1 MSALGA
7 WTPISLAVAFLTFVA
22 WSVPRMQVHLAEIVA
37 AGVEPT
43 AAGAVDPV
51 TVDRLPAVYATLQ
64 LFTLNAPVIEA
75 VPTPLWLAWARV
87 LAPSL
92 SVVGIIVALSRLLRT
107 FLRGWFV
114 TFNKDHMVVCLDEQR
129 ALQWARDLPVH
140 GRRRTILIVPRISTD
155 SGQELQQLGVRP
167 LVIPF
172 PDPARGPF
180 ANAVSRASVVTV
192 DLGDDARTLAFA
204 LAAREVGRRR
214 PRRAVSVRID
224 AHVESSAL
232 ESIAERMDPVDAAE
246 EHLTRVNITSRDRR
260 LQRSL
265 RIDELQQRAMRGPL
279 RVAVVGGGPHTGTL
293 IDAIVSVLEPGE
305 EGHVTLLLPPGASVP
320 ALPEGLAVDVRE
332 GIRPEEMTSIVH
344 DLRRELS
351 DDGSRAG
358 LGSPVIVHLPDAM
371 QAVLVVAGLT
381 HMLDLRVALVPPSGV
396 AAERSMLEDLLNT
409 GDGPGSL
416 RIVSVADVRTIAHL
430 DGFGRT
436 RAVAQA
442 MADAIDRWPSP
453 SVCGEHP
460 AKALL
465 RMLERERTPSGAVS
479 DDVVEQVLVSL
490 ERGGLSLRRRQKD
503 ERVRS
508 HRAMRHAV
516 DRLAKDLGLRALIGL
531 EVARSREGLLDRAAL
546 AHLVMRLDR
555 IVVDGCGL
563 VLVEN
568 DAAPR
573 PTWLDDSALERM
585 GRSIHERYRASLAP
599 EDREGPANV
608 PWETLGEIYRE
619 SNIAQARRIPL
630 KVAALGLDL
639 ADASTG
645 PVGDWPDGLAPSE
658 RQIEALAEFEHRLWS
673 EYLLSRG
680 WVYGERSHDHHPD
693 LQAYEN
699 LSDATKQKDRN
710 TIIEMPGVLA
720 AAGLRLVEPGR
731 DPDPS

>member
-7 WTPISLAVAFLTFVA
+7 WTPISLAVTFLAFVT
-22 WSVPRMQVHLAEIVA
+22 WSVPRMQVHLAAIVA
-37 AGVEPT
+37 AEVDPS
-43 AAGAVDPV
+43 AAGAVV
-51 TVDRLPAVYATLQ
+51 TVDRLSAVYATLQ

-87 LAPSL
+87 LAPSI
-92 SVVGIIVALSRLLRT
+92 SVVSIIVALSRLLRT

-114 TFNKDHMVVCLDEQR
+114 TFNKDHEVVCLDEER

-140 GRRRTILIVPRISTD
+140 GRRRTILIVPRVSTD
-155 SGQELQQLGVRP
+155 GGQQLQQLGVRP
-167 LVIPF
+167 LVVPF

-192 DLGDDARTLAFA
+192 DLGDDLRTLAFA
-204 LAAREVGRRR
+204 LAAREVGQRR
-214 PRRAVSVRID
+214 PRRAVSGRID
-224 AHVESSAL
+224 AHVASSAL
-232 ESIAERMDPVDAAE
+232 ESAVERMDPLDAAG
-246 EHLTRVNITSRDRR
+246 EHLTRVNVTSRDRR
-260 LQRSL
+260 LQRSM
-265 RIDELQQRAMRGPL
+265 RIDELQRRALRGPL
-279 RVAVVGGGPHTGTL
+279 RVAVVGGGPHTGAL

-305 EGHVTLLLPPGASVP
+305 EGHVTLLLPPGATVP
-320 ALPEGLAVDVRE
+320 TLPEGLSVDVRADVP
-332 GIRPEEMTSIVH
+332 PERMASLVH

-358 LGSPVIVHLPDAM
+358 LGSPVLVHLPDAM
-371 QAVLVVAGLT
+371 QSVLVVAGLT
-381 HMLDLRVALVPPSGV
+381 HTLDLRVALVPPSGV
-396 AAERSMLEDLLNT
+396 AAERSMLEELLN
-409 GDGPGSL
+409 PGVGAASL
-416 RIVSVADVRTIAHL
+416 RIVGVADVRTIAHL
-430 DGFGRT
+430 DGLGRT
-436 RAVAQA
+436 RAVAEA
-442 MADAIDRWPSP
+442 MADAIDGWPSIA
-453 SVCGEHP
+453 VCGEHP

-465 RMLERERTPSGAVS
+465 RMLERERTPGGAVS
-479 DDVVEQVLVSL
+479 DDVVEQVLVAL
-490 ERGGLSLRRRQKD
+490 ERGGLSLRLRQKD

-508 HRAMRHAV
+508 HRAMRHVV
-516 DRLAKDLGLRALIGL
+516 DRLAKDLGLRDLIGL

-608 PWETLGEIYRE
+608 PWETLGEVYRE

-720 AAGLRLVEPGR
+720 AAELRLVEPGR